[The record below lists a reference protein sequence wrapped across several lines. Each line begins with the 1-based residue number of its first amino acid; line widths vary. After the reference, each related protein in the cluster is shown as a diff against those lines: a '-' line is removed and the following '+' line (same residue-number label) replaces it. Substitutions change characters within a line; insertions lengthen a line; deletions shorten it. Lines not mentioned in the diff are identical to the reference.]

1 MIQAKQCQ
9 FVYHLGSIVKL
20 SRQQVPHSIW
30 GRKDINIWHNFVHLE
45 NVNLFLLDKYLKI
58 KKRKT
63 FKTKNLL
70 SLARPVTGSQLL
82 FKWQVKWILK
92 LFHKTTKWKEVSAL
106 YKSRYQLL
114 VIVRN
119 QPILL
124 LQPPPPRPPPPPP
137 KKLLTW
143 FLCLF

>member
-1 MIQAKQCQ
+1 MPMRLSSRVHCQAQSSAGTTLNLRK
-9 FVYHLGSIVKL
+9 
-20 SRQQVPHSIW
+20 
-30 GRKDINIWHNFVHLE
+30 KDINIWHNFVHLE

-124 LQPPPPRPPPPPP
+124 LQPPP

-143 FLCLF
+143 FHCLF